1 MTRSNWPV
9 LCAVFSALA
18 GCASLSV
25 GPAYLPAASVAGR
38 FEVAMLSL
46 ADLPQREDELAAQ
59 SEALIAVTQKMV
71 TVSTGR
77 GLSLGALAGCGTAM
91 LALQGAQN
99 CFTGAAKGA
108 AIGALAGRAAGE
120 QAVATKF
127 EPISATEM
135 VKALRRSDMQL
146 GRVQAQLGAV
156 LAAQDAELAALEA
169 ARDLG
174 EVPTEAYAHRRAA
187 VAAYRSDL
195 AQRLTRTAQEA
206 KAVSANLNKAEAAG
220 QSGLAWHRHRVAN
233 LERNALSARAEIRLF

>member
-25 GPAYLPAASVAGR
+25 GPAYLPAASVAGQS
-38 FEVAMLSL
+38 EVAMLSL

-77 GLSLGALAGCGTAM
+77 GLGALAGCGTAM
-91 LALQGAQN
+91 LAPQGAQN

-135 VKALRRSDMQL
+135 VKALRRSDTQL
-146 GRVQAQLGAV
+146 GHVQARLSAV

-206 KAVSANLNKAEAAG
+206 EAVSANLNKAEAAG
-220 QSGLAWHRHRVAN
+220 QSGLAWHRNRVAN